1 MKVIPYSVEF
11 VSIINENHP
20 AGKNILEV
28 LSLVGDNVENVL
40 ADIIT
45 PILNKYL
52 EEMNE
57 GWTHAKAMTLDGYL
71 KESEKELRETSNL

>member
-1 MKVIPYSVEF
+1 MKVIPYTVDF

-20 AGKNILEV
+20 KGNSILEA
-28 LSLVGDNVENVL
+28 LSLVGDNLESVL

-45 PILNKYL
+45 PSLNKYL

-57 GWTHAKAMTLDGYL
+57 GWTHAKTMTLDGYM
-71 KESEKELRETSNL
+71 KETENNLREVSNL